1 MRLERVAFDHPD
13 AVALRAQ
20 MVAEVAT
27 MYTAATPQQDRDG
40 GTGVDPASVVMT
52 GVGYDGAE
60 PVAHVT
66 VRRIEAGHE
75 IKRMFIVA
83 VPPGTRLGGAA
94 APSRRGRRAAR
105 SATRGCCCT
114 RGSGRRQPSGCTRR
128 AGTRP
133 IDLYPPY
140 LDVPDSLCF
149 AKDLSA

>member
-13 AVALRAQ
+13 AVALREQ

-27 MYTAATPQQDRDG
+27 MYTAASPRENRDG

-52 GVGYDGAE
+52 GVGYDGDE

-75 IKRMFIVA
+75 IKRMFITPSHRGRGWA
-83 VPPGTRLGGAA
+83 AMLLAA
-94 APSRRGRRAAR
+94 AEQAVQQAGDDRVLLHTGERQLAAIGLYT
-105 SATRGCCCT
+105 SHGYAL
-114 RGSGRRQPSGCTRR
+114 
-128 AGTRP
+128 

-149 AKDLSA
+149 GKDLVT